1 LCQEYREL
9 KYRGFD
15 MSIGSL
21 SLSLSSF
28 FFFFFVIEFMTVAL
42 ILILN
47 EYLFQKFKLIKMN
60 NFNDLIYITTCSDF
74 ELAFAVLL
82 G

>member
-1 LCQEYREL
+1 
-9 KYRGFD
+9 
-15 MSIGSL
+15 
-21 SLSLSSF
+21 
-28 FFFFFVIEFMTVAL
+28 MTVAL